1 MMELDP
7 YLLSAVPQRT
17 NEVVMNR
24 TSFAALSFVLGSA
37 LLGCGGEKKPADT
50 AANAPVLAPAELP
63 PAPTNPDA
71 GAPLN
76 SPGATN
82 ETAKPDAGAGGASAA
97 KPDTL
102 NDEQIAGITDA
113 ANSAEIEQ
121 GKLARLKSKDA
132 AVQKFA
138 AKMIAAH
145 EEAKKNQDKLKLPTA
160 ESALGNSLGTEAAS
174 ALSTLKTAEGKDFDK
189 AYIDA
194 QVSEHQKLLDALND
208 KLIPS
213 VKNPDL
219 KAYLNQILPHV
230 GRHLQEAQEIQR
242 TVASNAPSAP
252 AASGKGAN
260 SGAKPAK

>member
-1 MMELDP
+1 
-7 YLLSAVPQRT
+7 
-17 NEVVMNR
+17 MNR
-24 TSFAALSFVLGSA
+24 TSFVALSFALGCT

-50 AANAPVLAPAELP
+50 AANTPVLAPAELP
-63 PAPTNPDA
+63 PAPAGPDA

-76 SPGATN
+76 ATNAGN
-82 ETAKPDAGAGGASAA
+82 ETAKPDAGTGTANAA

-160 ESALGNSLGTEAAS
+160 ESMLGNSLGTEAAS
-174 ALSTLKTAEGKDFDK
+174 ALNALKGADGKDFDK

-194 QVSEHQKLLDALND
+194 QVTEHQKLLDALND
-208 KLIPS
+208 KLIPN

-230 GRHLQEAQEIQR
+230 SRHLQEAQEIQR
-242 TVASNAPSAP
+242 AASSKATAAP
-252 AASGKGAN
+252 APGGKATN
-260 SGAKPAK
+260 STEKPAK

>member
-1 MMELDP
+1 
-7 YLLSAVPQRT
+7 
-17 NEVVMNR
+17 MNR
-24 TSFAALSFVLGSA
+24 TSFAALSFVLGST
-37 LLGCGGEKKPADT
+37 LLACGGDKKPADT
-50 AANAPVLAPAELP
+50 AANTPVLAPAELP

-76 SPGATN
+76 SPSATN

-102 NDEQIAGITDA
+102 NDEQIAGITDV

-174 ALSTLKTAEGKDFDK
+174 ALSTLKSAEGKDFDK

-194 QVSEHQKLLDALND
+194 QVDGHQKVLDAINQKLL
-208 KLIPS
+208 PS
-213 VKNPDL
+213 VKNADL
-219 KAYLNQILPHV
+219 KAYLDEIKPKV
-230 GRHLQEAQEIQR
+230 EEHLRQAKELQR
-242 TVASNAPSAP
+242 NFESKSSATEP
-252 AASGKGAN
+252 GKQHAG
-260 SGAKPAK
+260 

>member
-1 MMELDP
+1 
-7 YLLSAVPQRT
+7 
-17 NEVVMNR
+17 MNR
-24 TSFAALSFVLGSA
+24 TSFAALSFALGCT

-50 AANAPVLAPAELP
+50 AANTPALAPAELP
-63 PAPTNPDA
+63 PAPTSPDA

-76 SPGATN
+76 STN
-82 ETAKPDAGAGGASAA
+82 AANDAAKPDAAAASPA

-145 EEAKKNQDKLKLPTA
+145 EEAKKNQDKLKLKTA
-160 ESALGNSLGTEAAS
+160 ESMLGNSLGTEAAS
-174 ALSTLKTAEGKDFDK
+174 ALNTLKGAEGKDFDK

-194 QVSEHQKLLDALND
+194 QVNEHQKLLDALND
-208 KLIPS
+208 KLIPN

-230 GRHLQEAQEIQR
+230 SRHLQEAQEIQR
-242 TVASNAPSAP
+242 TVPSKAGAAP
-252 AASGKGAN
+252 AASGKAAN
-260 SGAKPAK
+260 SSEKPGK